1 MVGYAH
7 SLTSYTTN
15 ELWYSATATATATT
29 TAFDYYQGG
38 FSMPATATWDNGVN
52 PAAELAALAL
62 RKLGR
67 HLVADDLRDRW
78 REWTKS
84 AKWLEAYLLRLDVR
98 DEALRSLAR
107 HMRQREP
114 RRRPPRARART
125 CSFSSARA
133 ARPPEAVS

>member
-1 MVGYAH
+1 MVGYVH

-15 ELWYSATATATATT
+15 DTWYSTVTT

-38 FSMPATATWDNGVN
+38 FSMPAWDNGVD
-52 PAAELAALAL
+52 PASELASLAL

-67 HLVADDLRDRW
+67 HLAADDLRDRW
-78 REWTKS
+78 REWTKA
-84 AKWLEAYLLRLDVR
+84 AKWLEAYLLRLDAR
-98 DEALRSLAR
+98 DEALRSLVR

-114 RRRPPRARART
+114 RRRLPRARART
-125 CSFSSARA
+125 CGPSSARS

>member
-1 MVGYAH
+1 MMVSYAH

-15 ELWYSATATATATT
+15 DHPWSLATATATT

-38 FSMPATATWDNGVN
+38 FSMPSGATWDNGVN
-52 PAAELAALAL
+52 PAVELATLAL

-67 HLVADDLRDRW
+67 RLAADDLRDRW
-78 REWTKS
+78 REWAKA
-84 AKWLEAYLLRLDVR
+84 AKWLEAYLLRLDER

-114 RRRPPRARART
+114 RRRPPRTRART
-125 CSFSSARA
+125 CGPSSARS